1 MWEGAHEEEVCG
13 LEWSPDGRWLASG
26 GNDNVSHLW
35 CGRGVGTGG
44 GEAKRWTMR
53 EHTAAVKALAW
64 CPTRP
69 HLLATGGGTSDRH
82 IRLYD
87 ARGVGAEGE
96 AAGPRLLQAVDS
108 RSQVCSLRWHAERPH
123 LLSTHGYS
131 DNALM
136 VWDVSRGGEGVQL
149 GKLCEISGHTARVLH
164 SALSPDGTE
173 VCSAGADETLRFWK
187 VWDPLP
193 KQSATSKHPHH
204 RMQSALTA
212 SIR

>member
-1 MWEGAHEEEVCG
+1 M
-13 LEWSPDGRWLASG
+13 
-26 GNDNVSHLW
+26 
-35 CGRGVGTGG
+35 GG
-44 GEAKRWTMR
+44 GGGGQASRRWTLR

-87 ARGVGAEGE
+87 TSGVGGGEGGE
-96 AAGPRLLQAVDS
+96 GGGPRLLQAVDS

-131 DNALM
+131 DHALM
-136 VWDVSRGGEGVQL
+136 VWETSRGGGGGMQL
-149 GKLCEISGHTARVLH
+149 SKLCEMSGHTARVLH

-187 VWDPLP
+187 VWDALP
-193 KQSATSKHPHH
+193 TKRSTSKHHQ
-204 RMQSALTA
+204 RMQSLQLTA